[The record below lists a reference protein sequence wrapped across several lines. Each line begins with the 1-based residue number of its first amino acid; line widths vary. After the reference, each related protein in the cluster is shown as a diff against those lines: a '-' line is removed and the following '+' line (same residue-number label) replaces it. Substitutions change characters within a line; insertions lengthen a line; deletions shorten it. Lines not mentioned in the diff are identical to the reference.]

1 MKVEGKNIM
10 FNFTDYTVAYI
21 IGGITFLLLIV
32 MAIIYRR
39 ISNKQKKNI
48 LILVSVLIFICGGY
62 STFVC
67 KTKTDTMLQEIDA
80 FNKKLDAKPSYL
92 ESSCIQYKNYPPI
105 YVHSDAKITESDV
118 QLVKEELDITPEWLY
133 KDISKISFVSLQYLE
148 ENFSITQPVSG
159 YALNEYGVYKI
170 YLTSLASSKTLN
182 HELGHVYD
190 YKFFITYTQDYHDIE
205 PPTVLST
212 NQAKVCEAIA
222 QSNGNADYCMS
233 SYHETFAD
241 AIALYVMSPD
251 KLPPDLKAWMDSLPK

>member
-118 QLVKEELDITPEWLY
+118 QLVKETLDITPEWLY
-133 KDISKISFVSLQYLE
+133 KNATSITLTSQQYLIDNFGVD
-148 ENFSITQPVSG
+148 ENVMGCSSFPDRAVYTTTHATSSG
-159 YALNEYGVYKI
+159 LE
-170 YLTSLASSKTLN
+170 

-190 YKFFITYTQDYHDIE
+190 YNFFITFNQKDIT
-205 PPTVLST
+205 PPGVLIS
-212 NQAKVCEAIA
+212 NQKTVCEVA
-222 QSNGNADYCMS
+222 SELDDFEHCMS

-241 AIALYVMSPD
+241 AMALYVESPD

>member
-1 MKVEGKNIM
+1 M

-48 LILVSVLIFICGGY
+48 LIMVSVLIFVCGGY

-118 QLVKEELDITPEWLY
+118 QLVKETLDITPEWLY
-133 KDISKISFVSLQYLE
+133 K
-148 ENFSITQPVSG
+148 NATSITLTSQQNIVNAFPYLDKNSVGCSS
-159 YALNEYGVYKI
+159 YRDRAI
-170 YLTSLASSKTLN
+170 YLTPIATSSILE
-182 HELGHVYD
+182 HEFGHIYD
-190 YKFFITYTQDYHDIE
+190 SVFLITFDQTYRDVE
-205 PPTVLST
+205 PPQILIS
-212 NQAKVCEAIA
+212 NQKAVCEA
-222 QSNGNADYCMS
+222 SSESGSSEEHCMS
-233 SYHETFAD
+233 TYRETFAD